1 MAASDIDQKY
11 LAHIARLASATH
23 PALAGPFYQV
33 LGLSQMLS
41 ARVLKARKMRR
52 LDLTRDTPS
61 LNQYQHIIWLVREC
75 LEILENKILP
85 HIMNGQ
91 LGAEATV
98 LTAKLR
104 ASLYHLLSL
113 FHNHPPVS
121 QVPLPRSSSASRGET
136 TPGVLGQS
144 HRHNN
149 SKSSIVSEKFSP
161 KANQGKSKN
170 GSGGRTPTLRDP
182 VASATSDASFI
193 TNPYANN
200 RPGSA
205 VSSPAPPP
213 GLGGPIIQTPPSAFL
228 FPPMNFLPM
237 TESHFVN
244 ADKAATTLLP
254 GSHPLRLSAAIEHCA
269 FIWDCLHDF
278 HYARRLARQTI
289 RAVYHAKEGMDDD
302 DFEDA
307 AKMVDHLGKIMKR
320 RSWDGAVRPV
330 GEGFPER
337 TLPEQTQEKPSTQKQ
352 FAVLQEPLIEEEVP
366 AQVAPPSIKLPKNLT
381 TQESFIEQEYEKAGG
396 GSRGFAYLDE
406 HLRKP
411 TTIQFQ
417 SSLKRRLPMNTQVQ
431 QVRNEND
438 PSPTS
443 SLRFTHPLGPEP
455 VDDQLDDLDS
465 LLSDMDSE
473 YDDESFR
480 MRKTGGPARECSPNT
495 ASLRNTGSAILQPSA
510 PERSMEVTSPRK
522 TGGAIPEPTA
532 PECSLNVASPL
543 ETSGAIPQPSAPVS
557 APEGSLGATPS
568 RSSTASARQRP
579 APIDVE
585 KANDSKNQVVDEY
598 EWSPRKHRQKSFM
611 LRNKRGMARFRN
623 EAFPP
628 LDGARLEGMP
638 VLTQVPTEYR
648 QPNGEI
654 GVFQQWRW
662 VQPTTI
668 LDQEKYDA
676 AIKRREEEWQEKCR
690 KKAYDD
696 ILELGR
702 DKCEKLRGQMHTWFA
717 QVAKDNGQQ
726 HM

>member
-11 LAHIARLASATH
+11 LAHIAHLTSATH
-23 PALAGPFYQV
+23 PTVSGPFFQV

-61 LNQYQHIIWLVREC
+61 LTYYQHIIWLVREG

-85 HIMNGQ
+85 HTMNGQ

-113 FHNHPPVS
+113 FHNQPPVS
-121 QVPLPRSSSASRGET
+121 QVPPPRSSTASRGDT
-136 TPGVLGQS
+136 TAGVLGPS

-170 GSGGRTPTLRDP
+170 GSRARTPTLRDP

-213 GLGGPIIQTPPSAFL
+213 GLGGPTIPPQPSAFL

-237 TESHFVN
+237 TESHFVS

-254 GSHPLRLSAAIEHCA
+254 GSHPLRLSVAIEHCA

-278 HYARRLARQTI
+278 QYARRLARQTI

-302 DFEDA
+302 DFEEA

-320 RSWDGAVRPV
+320 RSWDGATRPIR
-330 GEGFPER
+330 EGVPGKA
-337 TLPEQTQEKPSTQKQ
+337 QEVPSTQKQ
-352 FAVLQEPLIEEEVP
+352 FVVSQEPLIEEELS
-366 AQVAPPSIKLPKNLT
+366 AQVSPPSIELPKHLP
-381 TQESFIEQEYEKAGG
+381 TQESFVEQEYEKAGG
-396 GSRGFAYLDE
+396 GLRGFAYLDE

-411 TTIQFQ
+411 TTIQHQ
-417 SSLKRRLPMNTQVQ
+417 RCLKRRMPMNTQVQ

-438 PSPTS
+438 ASLTS
-443 SLRFTHPLGPEP
+443 NLRFTHPHGPEQA
-455 VDDQLDDLDS
+455 DDPLDEPDPLLSDLDS
-465 LLSDMDSE
+465 ECSATNLDH
-473 YDDESFR
+473 YDHKSFR
-480 MRKTGGPARECSPNT
+480 TRKTGGT
-495 ASLRNTGSAILQPSA
+495 
-510 PERSMEVTSPRK
+510 
-522 TGGAIPEPTA
+522 
-532 PECSLNVASPL
+532 
-543 ETSGAIPQPSAPVS
+543 IPQSSALTAV
-557 APEGSLGATPS
+557 PESHPNATLP
-568 RSSTASARQRP
+568 RSSTVSALSRP
-579 APIDVE
+579 PPIDIE
-585 KANDSKNQVVDEY
+585 KANEFKNQIVDEY
-598 EWSPRKHRQKSFM
+598 EWSPRKHREKSFM
-611 LRNKRGMARFRN
+611 LRNMGGVARFRN

-638 VLTQVPTEYR
+638 IFTEVPTPY
-648 QPNGEI
+648 QLPNGEVR
-654 GVFQQWRW
+654 VFQQWRW
-662 VQPTTI
+662 VQPVTVF
-668 LDQEKYDA
+668 DPEKYHA
-676 AIKRREEEWQEKCR
+676 ALKKREEEFQEKR
-690 KKAYDD
+690 RREAYQAM
-696 ILELGR
+696 LELGR
-702 DKCEKLRGQMHTWFA
+702 AKGEQLKGQMQVWFA